1 MRRRGSDS
9 ELGTTY
15 PAGEAIIAEGDA
27 GDTMYVIQT
36 GEVEVVKD
44 LDGTEVRL
52 GTMGPGDFFGEMA
65 LFERQHRAA
74 TVRALTDVRAI
85 TVDKRTLLR
94 RIEEDPLLAYN
105 LVESM
110 AGRIREL
117 HERLRESLGGRG
129 GDT

>member
-15 PAGEAIIAEGDA
+15 PAGEAIVAEGDP
-27 GDTMYVIQT
+27 GDTMYVVQS

-74 TVRALTDVRAI
+74 TVRAITEVRAI

-117 HERLRESLGGRG
+117 HERLRQSLGGEAG
-129 GDT
+129 Q